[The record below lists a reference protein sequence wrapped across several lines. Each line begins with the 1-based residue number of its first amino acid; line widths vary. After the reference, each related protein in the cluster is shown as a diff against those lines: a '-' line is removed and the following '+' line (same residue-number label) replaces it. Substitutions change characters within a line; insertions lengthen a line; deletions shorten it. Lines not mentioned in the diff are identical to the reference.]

1 MNANTQTN
9 TDMDN
14 AKMATT
20 KGRSHDFGVDEFKV
34 DDFISP
40 EPLPQ
45 QPQQVAIA
53 KEHER
58 GYGQLSKNQLSKKQE
73 TELIRY
79 NHISY
84 LLYLLSFFTFG
95 ITSLVAVFMNYSQRR
110 EADGTWLATHF
121 DWQIKTFWYSLII
134 TIVAFSISLFGAGS
148 IVGWLISIISSQP
161 SPRIGM
167 GAVLFFMLATFIF
180 FFNALWYLYRIIKG
194 WIALA
199 DGRPV

>member
-1 MNANTQTN
+1 M
-9 TDMDN
+9 
-14 AKMATT
+14 
-20 KGRSHDFGVDEFKV
+20 
-34 DDFISP
+34 
-40 EPLPQ
+40 
-45 QPQQVAIA
+45 A